1 MKELKRIFSNRR
13 LVLGLLLIF
22 LINGIL
28 FYNAQTERDFGLDLS
43 GPSTGTIS
51 VGFGGAFEGGQAK
64 ADGAESYAVY
74 QKWLAKYKAM
84 PLPEAAETLE
94 RERTRLNN
102 IFEAAELLETD
113 GGMFGQEALQ
123 LSLIHI

>member
-13 LVLGLLLIF
+13 LMLGLLLIF

-43 GPSTGTIS
+43 GPSSGMIS
-51 VGFGGAFEGGQAK
+51 MSFGGSFEGGQAK

-74 QKWLAKYKAM
+74 QNGWQNTRPYLCPKRRKNWSRKNPGWARFLKCPSCLK
-84 PLPEAAETLE
+84 
-94 RERTRLNN
+94 RTAGCSDRKP
-102 IFEAAELLETD
+102 
-113 GGMFGQEALQ
+113 
-123 LSLIHI
+123 

>member
-43 GPSTGTIS
+43 GRP
-51 VGFGGAFEGGQAK
+51 VH
-64 ADGAESYAVY
+64 
-74 QKWLAKYKAM
+74 
-84 PLPEAAETLE
+84 
-94 RERTRLNN
+94 RH
-102 IFEAAELLETD
+102 
-113 GGMFGQEALQ
+113 
-123 LSLIHI
+123 HIRWIRRGV